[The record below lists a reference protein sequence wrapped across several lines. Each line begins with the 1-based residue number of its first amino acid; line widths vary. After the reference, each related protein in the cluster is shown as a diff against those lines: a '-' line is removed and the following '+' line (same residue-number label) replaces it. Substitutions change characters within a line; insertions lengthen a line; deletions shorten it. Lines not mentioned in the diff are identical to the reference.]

1 MLIKKWKIRIQ
12 SDGRPAITFPKGR
25 QDGVLLPE
33 AEDIELSD
41 EGLIF
46 SISRWGK
53 ITRYECPF
61 NELGYTAPPT
71 PIAQLQAMRC
81 VSNIPQ
87 GHILIFLYE
96 FICGVLTEA
105 TPYIIKKQPFDMYEL
120 AEQYFQC
127 KQIEG
132 VSLKKIREAD
142 ILLDDDTRKYI
153 SMDEKNQYLIIG
165 RNPKNLFTTSDNLFE
180 LVSEK
185 KGEQTEFRLK
195 KYL

>member
-12 SDGRPAITFPKGR
+12 SDGRPAITFPSGR

-33 AEDIELSD
+33 ADDIELLD

-46 SISRWGK
+46 SISRRDK

-81 VSNIPQ
+81 VTTVPQ

-120 AEQYFQC
+120 ASAYSELL
-127 KQIEG
+127 EG
-132 VSLKKIREAD
+132 VSPKKIKEAV
-142 ILLDDDTRKYI
+142 LNKYCV
-153 SMDEKNQYLIIG
+153 EVLHG
-165 RNPKNLFTTSDNLFE
+165 
-180 LVSEK
+180 
-185 KGEQTEFRLK
+185 
-195 KYL
+195 

>member
-1 MLIKKWKIRIQ
+1 MLIRKWKIRIQ
-12 SDGRPAITFPKGR
+12 SDGRPAITFPSGR

-33 AEDIELSD
+33 ADDIELSD

-46 SISRWGK
+46 SISRRGK
-53 ITRYECPF
+53 ITRCECPL

-105 TPYIIKKQPFDMYEL
+105 TLYIIKKQPFDMYDL
-120 AEQYFQC
+120 ASVYSEQL
-127 KQIEG
+127 EN
-132 VSLKKIREAD
+132 VSIKNIKEAV
-142 ILLDDDTRKYI
+142 LNKYA
-153 SMDEKNQYLIIG
+153 EVLHG
-165 RNPKNLFTTSDNLFE
+165 
-180 LVSEK
+180 
-185 KGEQTEFRLK
+185 
-195 KYL
+195 

>member
-12 SDGRPAITFPKGR
+12 SDGRPAITFPSGR
-25 QDGVLLPE
+25 QDVVLLPE
-33 AEDIELSD
+33 TDDIELSD

-46 SISRWGK
+46 SISRRGK
-53 ITRYECPF
+53 ITHYECLV

-87 GHILIFLYE
+87 EHILIFLYE

-105 TPYIIKKQPFDMYEL
+105 TPYIIKKQPFDMYVL
-120 AEQYFQC
+120 AEQYSQC

-132 VSLKKIREAD
+132 VSLKKIREAV
-142 ILLDDDTRKYI
+142 LDKCHK
-153 SMDEKNQYLIIG
+153 EG
-165 RNPKNLFTTSDNLFE
+165 
-180 LVSEK
+180 
-185 KGEQTEFRLK
+185 
-195 KYL
+195 

>member
-1 MLIKKWKIRIQ
+1 MVVKDWKIRIQ

-46 SISRWGK
+46 SISRRGK

-81 VSNIPQ
+81 VTTVPQ

-105 TPYIIKKQPFDMYEL
+105 TPLFFVKHF
-120 AEQYFQC
+120 
-127 KQIEG
+127 
-132 VSLKKIREAD
+132 SLKKASKFPVFSTGIS
-142 ILLDDDTRKYI
+142 LLLAGTF
-153 SMDEKNQYLIIG
+153 MH
-165 RNPKNLFTTSDNLFE
+165 PCA
-180 LVSEK
+180 
-185 KGEQTEFRLK
+185 
-195 KYL
+195 